1 MNSSASAPS
10 LSQVM
15 WFASLPLRSARIASS
30 ASAGLSSTRR
40 MSTSSNLSIW
50 SSFRQRKIERG
61 SFAHF
66 ALGPDPPAVPGH
78 HAPHD
83 GKADAGS
90 RKLLRRMQPLE
101 HAEKLVVV
109 LHIES
114 GAVVLDAVHALR
126 AVLMAAHLDQRL
138 LALAAELDRVRQQ
151 IDPHLLDRR
160 RVAPRFGKGMD
171 LDPLPH
177 GGRRRADLGQC

>member
-10 LSQVM
+10 LTQVM

-50 SSFRQRKIERG
+50 SSFRQRQTERR
-61 SFAHF
+61 SFAHLPP
-66 ALGPDPPAVPGH
+66 APAPPAVPGH

-101 HAEKLVVV
+101 HAEQLVVV

-114 GAVVLDAVHALR
+114 GPVVLDKEH
-126 AVLMAAHLDQRL
+126 D
-138 LALAAELDRVRQQ
+138 
-151 IDPHLLDRR
+151 
-160 RVAPRFGKGMD
+160 
-171 LDPLPH
+171 
-177 GGRRRADLGQC
+177 